1 MTTTTH
7 DTSTPYTGQSILRF
21 EDDRLLRGNG
31 EFIGDMTLPEMAHA
45 AVVRSPH
52 AHARI
57 ERIDATEALAMPGVL
72 AVITGDDVEDG
83 AVLESIGRPGLTVNR
98 GGAHPIL
105 ALGRALYA
113 GQPVAAVAAET
124 AAQAAD
130 AAARVEVAYEPLE
143 AINDLQR
150 AAEGGYP
157 TLHDAIG
164 SNVGAW
170 QRTGSGDVDGAF
182 ASADRVV
189 KGSFVIPRLAPMP
202 MEGRGCIAS
211 FDGPDGNLTFW
222 SSNQSPHDTQ
232 HHIEEAIT
240 LPGHVHV
247 ITPDVG
253 GGFGHKHHV
262 YPEEVAAILL
272 AERLGRPV
280 KWVEER
286 SENIHSSHA
295 RGLEAHVDA
304 AVTNDGLVL
313 AIRARFLSDLGA
325 YWISGAFT
333 SPDNAAKRFAGPYHI
348 PAYDGDQVCLITNR
362 PPITSYRGAGQ
373 PEATFCMERM
383 LDLIGD
389 ELGIDP
395 VDLRRRNLIPP
406 DQFPYTT
413 ASGTPYVDGDYEPV
427 LDRALEVAGYAD
439 LVARRDRERQEGR
452 TVGLGIALST
462 KGSGG
467 TGGDAARSSAA
478 AVEIDADSHVRL
490 TTDISPHGQGNA
502 TTFAQITA
510 DALGVSPG
518 NITVLHGDSDRIEP
532 FGPGAGTYASRG
544 LVIGGHA
551 VYQTA
556 HQARERLVDA
566 ASHLLETPADD
577 VALEGGAAVSRSDPS
592 RSVPLGRLAG
602 MAGSADGGFRHYSTY
617 TLPPGSF
624 AFATHI
630 AYVEIDPDS
639 GDVRI
644 RDFVAVHD
652 VGNLINPVIVEG
664 QIHGGVVQGFGEA
677 MCEAVSYADD
687 GRPREWSFMDYAMPL
702 AEDLP
707 HMLVE
712 THATEAKNGAMGVR
726 GIGEMPSCASPAAL
740 ANAVHDALRQIGAP
754 MVDIPFTAERVW
766 RATRQGRHLQ
776 SARKGNTI
784 RS

>member
-1 MTTTTH
+1 MT
-7 DTSTPYTGQSILRF
+7 TSTPYTGQSIPRY

-31 EFIGDMTLPEMAHA
+31 EFIADMTLPGMTHA
-45 AVVRSPH
+45 AIVRSPH

-57 ERIDATEALAMPGVL
+57 ERIDASEALAMPGVL
-72 AVITGDDVEDG
+72 AVITSDDVEDG
-83 AVLESIGRPGLTVNR
+83 AVLESIGRPGMQINR

-113 GQPVAAVAAET
+113 GQAVAAVAAET

-130 AAARVEVAYEPLE
+130 AAARVQVVYEPLE

-150 AAEGGYP
+150 AADGDYP
-157 TLHDAIG
+157 TLHPAIE
-164 SNVGAW
+164 SNVGAS
-170 QRTGSGDVDGAF
+170 QHTGGGDVDGAF
-182 ASADRVV
+182 AAADRVV
-189 KGSFVIPRLAPMP
+189 EGSFVIPRVAPMA
-202 MEGRGCIAS
+202 MEGRGCIAN
-211 FDGPDGNLTFW
+211 FDADGDLTFW
-222 SSNQSPHDTQ
+222 SSNQSPHDTA
-232 HHIEEAIT
+232 HHIEEALT
-240 LPGHVHV
+240 LPGHVRV

-262 YPEEVAAILL
+262 YPEEAAAIVLAMLL
-272 AERLGRPV
+272 NRPV

-286 SENIHSSHA
+286 SENIHSAHS
-295 RGLEAHVDA
+295 RGLEAHVQA
-304 AVTNDGLVL
+304 AVTNDGVVL
-313 AIRARFLSDLGA
+313 GLRARFLSDLGA

-333 SPDNAAKRFAGPYHI
+333 SPDNAVKRLTGPYHV
-348 PAYDGDQVCLITNR
+348 PAYDAEQVCLMTNR

-373 PEATFCMERM
+373 PEGTFCMERM
-383 LDLIGD
+383 LDLISE

-395 VDLRRRNLIPP
+395 IAVRRRNLIPP
-406 DQFPYTT
+406 DLFPYTT
-413 ASGTPYVDGDYEPV
+413 MTGTPYIDGDYEPV
-427 LDRALEVAGYAD
+427 LDRALIVAGYDD
-439 LVARRDRERQEGR
+439 LLARRDRERQEGR

-478 AVEIDADSHVRL
+478 TVEVDAEGHVRL

-502 TTFAQITA
+502 TTFAQIAA
-510 DALGVSPG
+510 DVLGVSPDD
-518 NITVLHGDSDRIEP
+518 ITVKHGDSDAIQP
-532 FGPGAGTYASRG
+532 FGSGAGTYASRG

-556 HQARERLVDA
+556 GQARDKLLDA
-566 ASHLLETPADD
+566 AAHLLETPQDD
-577 VALEGGAAVSRSDPS
+577 VTIAEGVAASRSDPS
-592 RSVPLGRLAG
+592 RSVPLGRLAEL
-602 MAGSADGGFRHYSTY
+602 AGSADGGFRHYSTF

-630 AYVEIDPDS
+630 AYVEIDADS
-639 GDVRI
+639 GAVNV
-644 RDFVAVHD
+644 RDFIAVHD

-707 HMLVE
+707 HMVVE
-712 THATEAKNGAMGVR
+712 THATEARNGALGVR

-740 ANAVHDALRQIGAP
+740 ANAVQDALRQIGAP
-754 MVDIPFTAERVW
+754 MVDIPFTPERVW
-766 RATRQGRHLQ
+766 QATRQAGER
-776 SARKGNTI
+776 
-784 RS
+784 

>member
-7 DTSTPYTGQSILRF
+7 DTSAPYTGQSILRF
-21 EDDRLLRGNG
+21 EDDRLLRGDG
-31 EFIGDMTLPEMAHA
+31 EFIADMTLPDMAHA

-57 ERIDATEALAMPGVL
+57 DRIDATEALAMPGVL
-72 AVITGDDVEDG
+72 AVITADDVEDG
-83 AVLESIGRPGLTVNR
+83 AVLVSIGRPGMVIKD

-130 AAARVEVAYEPLE
+130 AAARVEVTYEPLE

-150 AAEGGYP
+150 AADGAYP
-157 TLHDAIG
+157 PLHPGMG
-164 SNVGAW
+164 SNVGAS
-170 QRTGSGDVDGAF
+170 QRTGGGDVDGAF
-182 ASADRVV
+182 AAADRVV
-189 KGSFVIPRLAPMP
+189 AASFVIPRLAPMP
-202 MEGRGCIAS
+202 MEGRGCIAAFEAS
-211 FDGPDGNLTFW
+211 GDLTFW

-240 LPGHVHV
+240 LPGHVRV

-272 AERLGRPV
+272 AQRLSRPV

-295 RGLEAHVDA
+295 RGLEAHVEA
-304 AVTNDGLVL
+304 AVANDGIVL

-348 PAYDGDQVCLITNR
+348 PAYDGEQVCLMTNR

-383 LDLIGD
+383 LDLIS
-389 ELGIDP
+389 EEMGIGP
-395 VDLRRRNLIPP
+395 VELRRRNLIPP

-413 ASGTPYVDGDYEPV
+413 MSGTPYVDGDYEPV
-427 LDRALEVAGYAD
+427 LDRALEVAGYGELLAQ
-439 LVARRDRERQEGR
+439 RDRERAEGR

-478 AVEIDADSHVRL
+478 SVEVDADGQVRL

-510 DALGVSPG
+510 DALGVPPDG
-518 NITVLHGDSDRIEP
+518 VAVLHGDSAGIEP

-551 VYQTA
+551 VHQTA
-556 HQARERLVDA
+556 WQAREKLIDA
-566 ASHLLETPADD
+566 ASHLLETPRED

-592 RSVPLGRLAG
+592 RSVPLGRLADL
-602 MAGSADGGFRHYSTY
+602 AGEDDGSFRHYSTY

-624 AFATHI
+624 AFAAHI
-630 AYVEIDPDS
+630 AYVEIDRDS
-639 GDVRI
+639 GDVRV

-707 HMLVE
+707 HMVVE
-712 THATEAKNGAMGVR
+712 THATEARNGAMGVR

-740 ANAVHDALRQIGAP
+740 ANAVHDALRQVGAP
-754 MVDIPFTAERVW
+754 MVDIPFTPERVW
-766 RATRQGRHLQ
+766 QSIRQAGR
-776 SARKGNTI
+776 
-784 RS
+784 

>member
-1 MTTTTH
+1 
-7 DTSTPYTGQSILRF
+7 
-21 EDDRLLRGNG
+21 
-31 EFIGDMTLPEMAHA
+31 
-45 AVVRSPH
+45 
-52 AHARI
+52 
-57 ERIDATEALAMPGVL
+57 MPGVL
-72 AVITGDDVEDG
+72 AVITADDVEDG
-83 AVLESIGRPGLTVNR
+83 AVLESIGRPGLTINR

-130 AAARVEVAYEPLE
+130 AAARVEVVYEPLE

-150 AAEGGYP
+150 AADGDYP
-157 TLHDAIG
+157 TMHDAIG

-182 ASADRVV
+182 AAADRVV
-189 KGSFVIPRLAPMP
+189 SGSFVIPRLAPMP
-202 MEGRGCIAS
+202 MEGRGCIAE
-211 FDGPDGNLTFW
+211 FDASGNLMFW
-222 SSNQSPHDTQ
+222 SSEP
-232 HHIEEAIT
+232 
-240 LPGHVHV
+240 
-247 ITPDVG
+247 
-253 GGFGHKHHV
+253 
-262 YPEEVAAILL
+262 VAARHAAPHRRGDHPAGPRARHHAGRRRRLSGTSTTSTRRRSRPSSL
-272 AERLGRPV
+272 AMRLQRPV

-304 AVTNDGLVL
+304 AVTNEGIVL

-348 PAYDGDQVCLITNR
+348 PAYDGEQVCLMTNR

-383 LDLIGD
+383 LDLIGED
-389 ELGIDP
+389 LGMDP

-427 LDRALEVAGYAD
+427 LDRALEVAGYGE
-439 LVARRDRERQEGR
+439 LVARRDRERDEGR
-452 TVGLGIALST
+452 MVGLGIALST

-478 AVEIDADSHVRL
+478 SVEVDAEGHVRL

-502 TTFAQITA
+502 TTFMQITA
-510 DALGVSPG
+510 DALGVAPDDVS
-518 NITVLHGDSDRIEP
+518 VMHGDTEAIEP

-551 VYQTA
+551 VHQTA
-556 HQARERLVDA
+556 CQARDKLIDA

-577 VALEGGAAVSRSDPS
+577 VMLEGGAAVSRSDPS

-602 MAGSADGGFRHYSTY
+602 LAGEGDGSFRHYTTY

-624 AFATHI
+624 AFADAHR
-630 AYVEIDPDS
+630 V
-639 GDVRI
+639 
-644 RDFVAVHD
+644 
-652 VGNLINPVIVEG
+652 
-664 QIHGGVVQGFGEA
+664 
-677 MCEAVSYADD
+677 
-687 GRPREWSFMDYAMPL
+687 RPR
-702 AEDLP
+702 
-707 HMLVE
+707 
-712 THATEAKNGAMGVR
+712 
-726 GIGEMPSCASPAAL
+726 
-740 ANAVHDALRQIGAP
+740 
-754 MVDIPFTAERVW
+754 
-766 RATRQGRHLQ
+766 
-776 SARKGNTI
+776 
-784 RS
+784 

>member
-1 MTTTTH
+1 
-7 DTSTPYTGQSILRF
+7 
-21 EDDRLLRGNG
+21 
-31 EFIGDMTLPEMAHA
+31 
-45 AVVRSPH
+45 
-52 AHARI
+52 
-57 ERIDATEALAMPGVL
+57 
-72 AVITGDDVEDG
+72 
-83 AVLESIGRPGLTVNR
+83 
-98 GGAHPIL
+98 
-105 ALGRALYA
+105 
-113 GQPVAAVAAET
+113 
-124 AAQAAD
+124 
-130 AAARVEVAYEPLE
+130 
-143 AINDLQR
+143 
-150 AAEGGYP
+150 
-157 TLHDAIG
+157 
-164 SNVGAW
+164 
-170 QRTGSGDVDGAF
+170 
-182 ASADRVV
+182 
-189 KGSFVIPRLAPMP
+189 MP

-211 FDGPDGNLTFW
+211 FDADGNLTFW
-222 SSNQSPHDTQ
+222 SSNQSPHDTA

-272 AERLGRPV
+272 AMRLQRPV

-295 RGLEAHVDA
+295 RGLEAHMQA
-304 AVTNDGLVL
+304 AVTNDGRVL
-313 AIRARFLSDLGA
+313 GLRGRFLSDLGA
-325 YWISGAFT
+325 YWISGTFT
-333 SPDNAAKRFAGPYHI
+333 SPDNAAKRITGPYHV
-348 PAYDGDQVCLITNR
+348 PAYEGEQVCLMTNR

-373 PEATFCMERM
+373 PEGTFCMERM
-383 LDLIGD
+383 LDLVAE

-395 VDLRRRNLIPP
+395 VELRRRNLIPP

-413 ASGTPYVDGDYEPV
+413 MSGTPYVDGDYEPV
-427 LDRALEVAGYAD
+427 LDRALEVAGYGE
-439 LVARRDRERQEGR
+439 LLSRRDRERQEGR
-452 TVGLGIALST
+452 VVGLGIALST

-478 AVEIDADSHVRL
+478 AVSVDAAGRVHL

-510 DALGVSPG
+510 DALGVTPSG
-518 NITVLHGDSDRIEP
+518 VSVHHGDTDAIQP

-556 HQARERLVDA
+556 HQAREKLIDA
-566 ASHLLETPADD
+566 ASHLLETPSDD
-577 VALEGGAAVSRSDPS
+577 VTLADGAAVSRSDPS
-592 RSVPLGRLAG
+592 RSVPLGRLAEL
-602 MAGSADGGFRHYSTY
+602 ASSADGSFRHYSTY

-639 GDVRI
+639 GDVRV

-707 HMLVE
+707 HMVVE
-712 THATEAKNGAMGVR
+712 THATEARNGAMGVR

-740 ANAVHDALRQIGAP
+740 ANAVHDALRQVGAP
-754 MVDIPFTAERVW
+754 MVDIPFTPERVW
-766 RATRQGRHLQ
+766 RSLRQAQ
-776 SARKGNTI
+776 
-784 RS
+784 